1 MCEVNLSTVRNKFS
15 IIIYRYFDEDPMDMF
30 IKGGSVIRCLHSEK
44 GGYLHSD
51 DKDFTDD
58 GLAEVYLWNF
68 KGKSTDLESSSS
80 SSLFQIELCTG
91 S

>member
-15 IIIYRYFDEDPMDMF
+15 IIIYRYFYKDPVDIF
-30 IKGGSVIRCLHSEK
+30 IKGGSVIRCLYSEI

-68 KGKSTDLESSSS
+68 KGKSTDLEASSS

-91 S
+91 N